1 MIFVVVDIYFRG
13 TALLIFLHV
22 NFINYLG
29 TLIPIL
35 SSNFVLLILIST
47 GAVPEG
53 SDEPDQPDVDDLY
66 NDFEFQ
72 EGSPMDFGYEEI
84 SEGEIADNM

>member
-13 TALLIFLHV
+13 TALLNFLPA

-29 TLIPIL
+29 ILIPIL
-35 SSNFVLLILIST
+35 SSNFILLILIST

-53 SDEPDQPDVDDLY
+53 SNEPDQLEVASFKKAVPWTLVMRR
-66 NDFEFQ
+66 FQ
-72 EGSPMDFGYEEI
+72 KGKSQI
-84 SEGEIADNM
+84 ICR

>member
-1 MIFVVVDIYFRG
+1 MIFVAVDIYFRG
-13 TALLIFLHV
+13 TALLNFLHV

-35 SSNFVLLILIST
+35 SSNFVPLILIST

-53 SDEPDQPDVDDLY
+53 SDEPDQPEVASFKKAVPWTLVMRR
-66 NDFEFQ
+66 FQ
-72 EGSPMDFGYEEI
+72 KGKSQI
-84 SEGEIADNM
+84 ICR